1 MRFRKSLLRKKSNL
15 IIADST
21 MLEIEADEVAKA
33 TNFCFYDQKI
43 NVSCNVRTIKLFK

>member
-1 MRFRKSLLRKKSNL
+1 
-15 IIADST
+15 

-43 NVSCNVRTIKLFK
+43 NVSCNVRTIKLFKWKTRLFFPPNTLIKIRK